1 MMQPP
6 DTFGY
11 LLLGYGVMF
20 GLLFLYVLSWQLR
33 RRNLEKDLEMMKSL
47 EEDEKRKT

>member
-1 MMQPP
+1 METP

-11 LLLGYGVMF
+11 MLLGYGALF

-33 RRNLEKDLEMMKSL
+33 RRNLEKDLEVMQSL
-47 EEDEKRKT
+47 EDEEKRKT